1 MIIKMVNIH
10 LFMLI
15 FIIFNDKFK
24 PNTQINKTIFKL
36 TKYLENNKKKGKIR
50 KIVIVGLYPFLH
62 IYVKL

>member
-15 FIIFNDKFK
+15 LLFSNDKFK

-36 TKYLENNKKKGKIR
+36 TKYQQQQQKRKNKEDCDCGFI
-50 KIVIVGLYPFLH
+50 PFIH
-62 IYVKL
+62 IHKC

>member
-36 TKYLENNKKKGKIR
+36 TKYLEKNKKKGKNKEDCDCGFI
-50 KIVIVGLYPFLH
+50 PFSSY
-62 IYVKL
+62 IC

>member
-1 MIIKMVNIH
+1 MVNIH